1 MIYILAYLVISVM
14 ISFFSFGKRISFF
27 GALMINIF
35 LTPFVG
41 LISIIRAKKKII
53 THHYK
58 MKSVCTSCKTETKE
72 ILDFC
77 PICGQNASVYYTE
90 INDIKL
96 AYK

>member
-1 MIYILAYLVISVM
+1 
-14 ISFFSFGKRISFF
+14 
-27 GALMINIF
+27 
-35 LTPFVG
+35 
-41 LISIIRAKKKII
+41 
-53 THHYK
+53 

>member
-1 MIYILAYLVISVM
+1 MGKDKILSSLKKALDDKSSIKIQYKSIK
-14 ISFFSFGKRISFF
+14 GKHSSR
-27 GALMINIF
+27 
-35 LTPFVG
+35 
-41 LISIIRAKKKII
+41 SIQP
-53 THHYK
+53 
-58 MKSVCTSCKTETKE
+58 KE